1 MGRSSR
7 AAGPI
12 LNRGH
17 SRRFGL
23 GRGDDSGAG
32 DTHGD
37 GDDRHLKFKLDENLD
52 VRLAAAMQA
61 KGLDSDT
68 VLSEALSGI
77 SDEGIFEVCKT
88 TDRVLI
94 TLDLDFASIMDF
106 DKSMPEVVTVYRMS
120 KIEKYGR
127 WE

>member
-1 MGRSSR
+1 L
-7 AAGPI
+7 I
-12 LNRGH
+12 
-17 SRRFGL
+17 
-23 GRGDDSGAG
+23 
-32 DTHGD
+32 
-37 GDDRHLKFKLDENLD
+37 FKLDENLD

-94 TLDLDFASIMDF
+94 TLDLDFANPFRFPPATASGIMVLAPRTPIWHRSDRF
-106 DKSMPEVVTVYRMS
+106 YSMQ
-120 KIEKYGR
+120 
-127 WE
+127 